1 MGLTGSMPVI
11 ILDTSQPHFGHPPCR
26 AVPVKRSRSARGI
39 PIPRPT
45 LQQIHFGHPVAFPQL
60 RETVS
65 EDTVF
70 SFPICPILS
79 SGSQTTDSNGLYGQH
94 GLLRQAARFSRPH
107 SRDPEAGQNLP
118 PASRMLALLFL
129 YSPTLDPAF
138 AGPAS
143 GGTLCFRPCG
153 PH

>member
-65 EDTVF
+65 EDTVH
-70 SFPICPILS
+70 PIRPIRPILS
-79 SGSQTTDSNGLYGQH
+79 S
-94 GLLRQAARFSRPH
+94 QAAKNHGQQRTIRTARTASTGCPRFS
-107 SRDPEAGQNLP
+107 
-118 PASRMLALLFL
+118 
-129 YSPTLDPAF
+129 PAF

-143 GGTLCFRPCG
+143 GGALSFSPMRPALHGGQPSVTLPVQRNPLCLSRL
-153 PH
+153 